1 MKKEK
6 LINICNEYEK
16 GDKSLLTLCNIVVE
30 VYNDE
35 EDGNLDNAI
44 NDVELISGQGLSKM
58 WQTYIF
64 NNMKFVKKQEIEED
78 YLYVR

>member
-16 GDKSLLTLCNIVVE
+16 GDKSLLILCNVVVE

-44 NDVELISGQGLSKM
+44 NDVELISGHNLSKM
-58 WQTYIF
+58 WQSYIF
-64 NNMKFVKKQEIEED
+64 NNMKFAKKQEIKED

>member
-16 GDKSLLTLCNIVVE
+16 GDTSLLTLCNVVVE

-44 NDVELISGQGLSKM
+44 NDVELISGHNLSKM
-58 WQTYIF
+58 WQSYIF
-64 NNMKFVKKQEIEED
+64 NNMKFVKKQEIKED